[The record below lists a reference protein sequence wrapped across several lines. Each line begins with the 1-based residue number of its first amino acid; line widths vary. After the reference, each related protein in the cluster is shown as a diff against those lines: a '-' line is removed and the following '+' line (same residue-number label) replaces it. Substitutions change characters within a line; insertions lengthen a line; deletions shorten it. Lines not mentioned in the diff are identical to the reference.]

1 MNKIIKTL
9 LMGIL
14 LIQFV
19 SLGSTYSY
27 FTDTEYSVGNT
38 FTAAVWDTQASFLEV
53 NTSKTHLTGTGDQ
66 SKLHG
71 TTIRNIGS
79 EIITVDKIQVDWNN
93 AAGMANVSEIKIR
106 GQVFFSGSNQ
116 SGQVIDGI
124 DYVLEPGQ
132 NTVTTN
138 FKFDASVSYP
148 FTIKF
153 IMGDGA
159 SKTVIITDN
168 LKVQKLKIDGTSII
182 DCDYCDDNDCDDN
195 DCNDGDCEDDHC
207 DDD

>member
-9 LMGIL
+9 LMGML
-14 LIQFV
+14 LIQLV

-71 TTIRNIGS
+71 TTIKNIGG
-79 EIITVDKIQVDWNN
+79 EIITVDKIQVDWNTTHT
-93 AAGMANVSEIKIR
+93 GMANVSEIKIR

-116 SGQVIDGI
+116 SGQVIDGG

-132 NTVTTN
+132 NAVTTN

-153 IMGDGA
+153 IMSDGA
-159 SKTVIITDN
+159 SKTVTINDN
-168 LKVQKLKIDGTSII
+168 LNVQKLKINGISTL
-182 DCDYCDDNDCDDN
+182 DCDYCADDP
-195 DCNDGDCEDDHC
+195 

>member
-1 MNKIIKTL
+1 MNKIIRIL

-14 LIQFV
+14 LIQLV

-27 FTDTEYSVGNT
+27 FTDTEYSIGNT

-79 EIITVDKIQVDWNN
+79 ENITVDMIQVDWNTT
-93 AAGMANVSEIKIR
+93 AGMANVSEIKIC
-106 GQVFFSGSNQ
+106 GKVFFSGSNQ
-116 SGQVIDGI
+116 SGEVIDGS
-124 DYVLEPGQ
+124 DYVLEPQQ
-132 NTVTTN
+132 NAVTIN
-138 FKFDASVSYP
+138 FKFDTSVSYP

-153 IMGDGA
+153 IMSDGA
-159 SKTVIITDN
+159 SKTVTITEN
-168 LKVQKLKIDGTSII
+168 LKMQKLKIDGTSTF
-182 DCDYCDDNDCDDN
+182 DCDYCDDEFD
-195 DCNDGDCEDDHC
+195 ED
-207 DDD
+207 

>member
-79 EIITVDKIQVDWNN
+79 ENITVDKIQVDWNTTQT
-93 AAGMANVSEIKIR
+93 GMANVTEIKIR

-124 DYVLEPGQ
+124 DYVLEPQQ
-132 NTVTTN
+132 NAVTTN

-159 SKTVIITDN
+159 SKTVTITDN
-168 LKVQKLKIDGTSII
+168 LKVQKLKIDDISTL
-182 DCDYCDDNDCDDN
+182 DCDYCADDL
-195 DCNDGDCEDDHC
+195 

>member
-1 MNKIIKTL
+1 MNTPIKIL
-9 LMGIL
+9 LLGIL
-14 LIQFV
+14 VIQFA

-27 FTDTEYSVGNT
+27 FTDTEYSIGNI

-53 NTSKTHLTGTGDQ
+53 NTSKTNLTGTGDQ

-79 EIITVDKIQVDWNN
+79 ENITVGMIQVDWNTT
-93 AAGMANVSEIKIR
+93 AGMANVTEIKIC
-106 GQVFFSGSNQ
+106 GKVFFSGSNQ
-116 SGQVIDGI
+116 SGEVIDGS
-124 DYVLEPGQ
+124 DYVLEPQQ
-132 NTVTTN
+132 NAVTIN

-159 SKTVIITDN
+159 SKTVTIIN
-168 LKVQKLKIDGTSII
+168 NRQLAV
-182 DCDYCDDNDCDDN
+182 
-195 DCNDGDCEDDHC
+195 
-207 DDD
+207 

>member
-9 LMGIL
+9 LMGML

-38 FTAAVWDTQASFLEV
+38 FTATVWDTQASFLEV

-79 EIITVDKIQVDWNN
+79 EIITVDKIQVDWNTT
-93 AAGMANVSEIKIR
+93 AEMANVTEIKIC
-106 GQVFFSGSNQ
+106 GKVFFSGSNH
-116 SGQVIDGI
+116 SGEVINGS
-124 DYVLEPGQ
+124 DYVLESQQ
-132 NTVTTN
+132 NAVTIN
-138 FKFDASVSYP
+138 FRFDASVSYP

-159 SKTVIITDN
+159 SKTVTITEN
-168 LKVQKLKIDGTSII
+168 LKVQKLKIDGILII
-182 DCDYCDDNDCDDN
+182 DCDYCY
-195 DCNDGDCEDDHC
+195 DDHC
-207 DDD
+207 DDDDCDDDDD

>member
-9 LMGIL
+9 LMGML
-14 LIQFV
+14 LIQLV

-27 FTDTEYSVGNT
+27 FSDTEYSVGNT

-79 EIITVDKIQVDWNN
+79 ENITVDKIQVDWNTTQT
-93 AAGMANVSEIKIR
+93 GMGNVSEIKIR
-106 GQVFFSGSNQ
+106 GQVFFSGSNR

-132 NTVTTN
+132 NAVTTN

-153 IMGDGA
+153 IMSDGA
-159 SKTVIITDN
+159 SKTVTIIDN
-168 LKVQKLKIDGTSII
+168 LKVQKMNNYGILVV
-182 DCDYCDDNDCDDN
+182 DCDYCDEDHCD
-195 DCNDGDCEDDHC
+195 DDHC
-207 DDD
+207 DD

>member
-1 MNKIIKTL
+1 MNKIIRIL

-27 FTDTEYSVGNT
+27 FSDTEYSVGNT

-71 TTIRNIGS
+71 TTIKNIGS
-79 EIITVDKIQVDWNN
+79 EIITVDKIQVDWNTT
-93 AAGMANVSEIKIR
+93 AGMANVTEIKIC
-106 GQVFFSGSNQ
+106 GKVFFSGSNH
-116 SGQVIDGI
+116 SGEVIDGS
-124 DYVLEPGQ
+124 DYVLEPQQ
-132 NTVTTN
+132 NAVTIN

-153 IMGDGA
+153 ILSDGA
-159 SKTVIITDN
+159 SKTVTITDN
-168 LKVQKLKIDGTSII
+168 LKVQKLNEKGILII
-182 DCDYCDDNDCDDN
+182 DCDYCDDDSCEDGHCD
-195 DCNDGDCEDDHC
+195 DDHC
-207 DDD
+207 DDDHCEDD

>member
-1 MNKIIKTL
+1 MNKIIKSL

-38 FTAAVWDTQASFLEV
+38 FTAAVWDTQASFLDV

-79 EIITVDKIQVDWNN
+79 ENITVDKIQVDWN
-93 AAGMANVSEIKIR
+93 ATQTGMANVSEIKIR

-116 SGQVIDGI
+116 SGQIIDGN
-124 DYVLEPGQ
+124 DYVLEP
-132 NTVTTN
+132 
-138 FKFDASVSYP
+138 
-148 FTIKF
+148 
-153 IMGDGA
+153 
-159 SKTVIITDN
+159 
-168 LKVQKLKIDGTSII
+168 
-182 DCDYCDDNDCDDN
+182 
-195 DCNDGDCEDDHC
+195 E
-207 DDD
+207 

>member
-1 MNKIIKTL
+1 MNKIIKIL
-9 LMGIL
+9 LMGML
-14 LIQFV
+14 LIQLV

-71 TTIRNIGS
+71 TTIKNIGG
-79 EIITVDKIQVDWNN
+79 EIITVDKIQVDWNTTHT
-93 AAGMANVSEIKIR
+93 GMANVSEIKIR

-116 SGQVIDGI
+116 SGQVIDGV
-124 DYVLEPGQ
+124 DYVLESGQ
-132 NTVTTN
+132 NAVTTN

-148 FTIKF
+148 LTIKY
-153 IMGDGA
+153 IMSDGA
-159 SKTVIITDN
+159 SKTVTIIDN
-168 LKVQKLKIDGTSII
+168 LKVQKLKINGALTL
-182 DCDYCDDNDCDDN
+182 DCDYCADDP
-195 DCNDGDCEDDHC
+195 

>member
-71 TTIRNIGS
+71 TTIRNIGG
-79 EIITVDKIQVDWNN
+79 ENIILDKIQVDWNTT
-93 AAGMANVSEIKIR
+93 AGMANVTEIKIC
-106 GQVFFSGSNQ
+106 GKVFFSGSNQ
-116 SGQVIDGI
+116 SGEVIDGI
-124 DYVLEPGQ
+124 DYVLEPQ
-132 NTVTTN
+132 SNAVTTN

-153 IMGDGA
+153 IMSDGA
-159 SKTVIITDN
+159 SKTVTITDN
-168 LKVQKLKIDGTSII
+168 LKVQKLNNYGILII
-182 DCDYCDDNDCDDN
+182 DCDYCDD
-195 DCNDGDCEDDHC
+195 DHC
-207 DDD
+207 DDDDD